1 MNNNRCLPKKMK
13 KLIATTLVLF
23 ALTVCGFAQTSADK
37 TANAAASVNF
47 EQFHSYF
54 EKNNSGL
61 KGDRSYLALTS
72 QKQFDKVFGPA
83 ATMGTNSFLP
93 PDAFKSKVIV
103 ATIKRGALRK
113 YDNVKATEER
123 GTLFVWYDANDD
135 QPGSATY
142 NSPLI
147 LAIDKGKYKEVVF
160 MENGKKAGTARL
172 AKYGKK
178 R

>member
-1 MNNNRCLPKKMK
+1 MK
-13 KLIATTLVLF
+13 KLIATTLMLF
-23 ALTVCGFAQTSADK
+23 ALAVYGFAQTNSNKA
-37 TANAAASVNF
+37 ANAAGSVNF

-54 EKNNSGL
+54 AKNNSGL

-72 QKQFDKVFGPA
+72 QKQFDKVFGAA

-93 PDAFKSKVIV
+93 SDVFKTKVVV
-103 ATIKRGALRK
+103 ATIKRGGALRR
-113 YDNVKATEER
+113 YENVKATEER
-123 GTLFVWYDANDD
+123 GTLVVWYDVKDD
-135 QPGSATY
+135 EPGSATY

-147 LAIDKGKYKEVVF
+147 LAVDKGKYTEVVF